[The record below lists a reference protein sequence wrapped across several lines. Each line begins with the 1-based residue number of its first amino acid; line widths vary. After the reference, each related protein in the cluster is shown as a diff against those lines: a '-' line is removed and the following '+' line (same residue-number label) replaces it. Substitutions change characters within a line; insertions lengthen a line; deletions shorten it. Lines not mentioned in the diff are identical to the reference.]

1 MANQQKFVAVIVL
14 GLLGLLL
21 LTAYAPPRAAADA
34 TPTPTPM
41 DMSEHDHGARLEAQG
56 ASVKIVSPQAG
67 AVLEHNAVIVRVE
80 TTHWPL
86 GEGKHFHLYVN
97 GQEQGMSQGSN
108 PSLQA
113 RDLQPGENT
122 LEVVLSNDLHQ
133 ELNATDKIVVRV
145 EAADMSTQETSAPAA
160 APAIPPGAL
169 VTLLLVGV
177 TIAAILGIGFAIT
190 RKRSG

>member
-1 MANQQKFVAVIVL
+1 MASKSRFIVMMAI
-14 GLLGLLL
+14 GLLSALLL
-21 LTAYAPPRAAADA
+21 VNPPRAAADA
-34 TPTPTPM
+34 TPTPKPM

-67 AVLEHNAVIVRVE
+67 AVLENNAVIVRVE
-80 TTHWPL
+80 TTNWPL

-145 EAADMSTQETSAPAA
+145 QAADTSTRETS